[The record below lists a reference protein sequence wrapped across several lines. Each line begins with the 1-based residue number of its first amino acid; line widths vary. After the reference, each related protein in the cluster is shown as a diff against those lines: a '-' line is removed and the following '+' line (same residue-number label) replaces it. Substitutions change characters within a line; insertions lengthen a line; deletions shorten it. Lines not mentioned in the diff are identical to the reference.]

1 MSTSAVSSLD
11 VLVYNILFKKEKK
24 KQKSFGKFTWNTGH
38 SLGNWLPLI
47 NTRAKLT
54 FSNCSQLLIFISEQ
68 VGHI

>member
-38 SLGNWLPLI
+38 SLGN
-47 NTRAKLT
+47 
-54 FSNCSQLLIFISEQ
+54 
-68 VGHI
+68 